1 MRSTVFAAILMTVGS
16 ISLAGSQRVALVV
29 QVPAETPA
37 DAKVF
42 VAGSVPVLG
51 NWRPDG
57 LSLPRQPNGTYT
69 AEVELAAGQS
79 IEFKITRGTWATVEQ
94 NADGSDRPNRTAT
107 IDADTQKIEVTVAR
121 WATGKPASRPPNTV
135 VGTLKLHTIESR
147 HLKLART
154 IRVWLP
160 LGYDANPSAR
170 YDVLYMHDG
179 QNCFDR
185 ATSAFGNEWEIDESL
200 TKLIAAKE
208 ISPLIVVGIDNGLAN
223 RINELTYT
231 ADAKRGGGQA
241 AAYAAFLLEEM
252 KPFVERTYCPNTGPT
267 HTFLGGS
274 SLGGLVSLEIARRH
288 PNTFGGVIAMSPALQ
303 WADESLTHDIER
315 DPSGL
320 RTTRIWLDVGTQE
333 MGTPP
338 IITKSPAEPANSN
351 STVNSTASNPV
362 SDDPSARL
370 LTAAK
375 RLDAALT
382 KHNISR
388 RFIIDA
394 DHPAHNESAW
404 AARFPEAIHYLV
416 NGDQP
421 SNKRN

>member
-1 MRSTVFAAILMTVGS
+1 M
-16 ISLAGSQRVALVV
+16 LAGNAVVAQSQHVELVV
-29 QVPAETPA
+29 HVPAETPA

-42 VAGSVPVLG
+42 VAGSVPALG

-57 LSLPRQPNGTYT
+57 VPLPRQPNGTYT

-107 IDADTQKIEVTVAR
+107 IDADTQMIEVTVAR
-121 WATGKPASRPPNTV
+121 WATGKPASRPPTTV
-135 VGTLKLHTIESR
+135 VGTLKLHTIDSR
-147 HLKLART
+147 HLKQART

-160 LGYDANPSAR
+160 PGYDANPSAR

-231 ADAKRGGGQA
+231 ADARRGGGQA
-241 AAYAAFLLEEM
+241 AAYAAFLLEEV
-252 KPFVERTYCPNTGPT
+252 KPFVERTYCPNTGPA

-274 SLGGLVSLEIARRH
+274 SLGGLVSLEMARRH

-333 MGTPP
+333 MGAPP

-351 STVNSTASNPV
+351 STVNSTASNLA

-382 KHNISR
+382 KHNIAH

-394 DHPAHNESAW
+394 DHPAHNEPAW